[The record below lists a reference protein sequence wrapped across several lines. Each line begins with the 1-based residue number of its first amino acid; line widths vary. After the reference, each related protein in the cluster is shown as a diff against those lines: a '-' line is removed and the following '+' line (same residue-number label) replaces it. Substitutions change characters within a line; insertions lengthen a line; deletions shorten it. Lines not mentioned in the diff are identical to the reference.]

1 LRWGSWRGQESAIL
15 FGTLRGLFAILGS
28 VNEPGVVQGRYLGVS
43 ELEQV
48 RQLLTAHPDWS
59 RFRLS
64 RQLATLWDW
73 RNPVGQLKDMAARTL
88 LLKLEQRG
96 WIRLPPR
103 RCPPVPRM
111 VSKKLAPAEPR
122 LTTPPTVRAPL
133 SALRPLTITEV
144 STPPGV
150 AQRRLFEQLLQQYH
164 YLSHRS
170 WVGENLQFLVQD
182 RQGRPVACVL
192 FGAPAWQCADR
203 DRYIGWDASSR
214 ARHLPLVTN
223 NTRFLIPPW
232 APVRELASHALSQ
245 IAHRLSSD
253 WQAKYGHPIY
263 LLETFVQ
270 RDCFLGTAYQAANWV
285 RVGQT
290 KGRSRQDQANGAH
303 QRVPIKDIY
312 LLPLHRQFRQRLG
325 APASTP

>member
-1 LRWGSWRGQESAIL
+1 
-15 FGTLRGLFAILGS
+15 
-28 VNEPGVVQGRYLGVS
+28 VNESEIVPGRALGAS
-43 ELEQV
+43 QLEQV
-48 RQLLTAHPDWS
+48 RQLLAEHPDWS

-73 RNPVGQLKDMAARTL
+73 RNPVGQLKDMAARAL

-111 VSKKLAPAEPR
+111 APKPAPAESRLRPPPR
-122 LTTPPTVRAPL
+122 VTVPL
-133 SALRPLTITEV
+133 SALRPLIITEV

-150 AQRRLFEQLLQQYH
+150 AQRHHFEQLLQQYH

-203 DRYIGWDASSR
+203 DRYLGWDASSR
-214 ARHLPLVTN
+214 EEHLPLVTN

-232 APVRELASHALSQ
+232 AQVCALASHVLSQ

-270 RDCFLGTAYQAANWV
+270 RDCFLGTVYQAANWV

-290 KGRSRQDQANGAH
+290 KGRSRQDQSNGAH
-303 QRVPIKDIY
+303 QQVPIKDIY
-312 LLPLHRQFRQRLG
+312 LRPLHPQFRQRLG
-325 APASTP
+325 ASASTP